1 MSTSSALARPRERDG
16 KHHRQGGRR
25 QQDGVQ
31 QSGGAEIEAGGPA
44 HAHVYQL
51 DQREHVL
58 VFDLEDPLGR
68 EGLSAGDDGHPAQF
82 IGPGRGEPVP
92 VDVRQG
98 RGRHDGPDDGD
109 EPGRPPVPTR
119 GAGAVF
125 SPAGRPCDGES
136 MAIPCTAWS
145 NSRGAAATRQP
156 AVGRRAGLGCQRQK
170 TVVVADVVGRIV
182 QFRGEHQQDRV
193 AGIAVLDAPDHG
205 RYVQADVRGVQ
216 DDFLAKT
223 RCRR

>member
-1 MSTSSALARPRERDG
+1 MPGPPHSAAAIVQTLARPARATDNWGPLGETSSSRRHPSTVAQHVAQLEPPDEVHVVSPVQQDDRDEHVDALARPRRRDG

-58 VFDLEDPLGR
+58 VFDLEVPLGR

-82 IGPGRGEPVP
+82 IGPGRGQPVP

-109 EPGRPPVPTR
+109 EPGRPPV
-119 GAGAVF
+119 
-125 SPAGRPCDGES
+125 
-136 MAIPCTAWS
+136 
-145 NSRGAAATRQP
+145 
-156 AVGRRAGLGCQRQK
+156 RA
-170 TVVVADVVGRIV
+170 
-182 QFRGEHQQDRV
+182 RGERSV
-193 AGIAVLDAPDHG
+193 FAGGKAL
-205 RYVQADVRGVQ
+205 
-216 DDFLAKT
+216 
-223 RCRR
+223 